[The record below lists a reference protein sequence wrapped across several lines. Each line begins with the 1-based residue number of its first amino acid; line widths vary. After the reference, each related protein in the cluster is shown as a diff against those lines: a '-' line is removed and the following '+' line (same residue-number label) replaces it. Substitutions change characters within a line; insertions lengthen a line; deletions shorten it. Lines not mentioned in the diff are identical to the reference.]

1 MVRADG
7 YENLQFGEKDA
18 RNYINKV
25 RNELLGEGS
34 AEALRNYFM
43 RMQERMF
50 RFYYVIDLDD
60 ECRLRNVFWTDAR
73 SRSAYESFGDIIT
86 FDTTYLTNKYKM
98 PFTLFV
104 GVNHHGQSVLFRRAL
119 ISNEYRNFCMVV

>member
-1 MVRADG
+1 MVGADG
-7 YENLQFGEKDA
+7 YENLQFGEKDV

-43 RMQERMF
+43 RMQERNF
-50 RFYYVIDLDD
+50 RFYYVIYLDD
-60 ECRLRNVFWTDAR
+60 ECRLRNVFWANAR

-86 FDTTYLTNKYKM
+86 FDTTYLTNKYNM
-98 PFTLFV
+98 PFVLFV
-104 GVNHHGQSVLFRRAL
+104 GVNHGQSVLFRCAL
-119 ISNEYRNFCMVV
+119 ISNE

>member
-60 ECRLRNVFWTDAR
+60 ECRLRNVFWRDAR
-73 SRSAYESFGDIIT
+73 SRSAYESVGDIIT

-98 PFTLFV
+98 PFMLFV
-104 GVNHHGQSVLFRRAL
+104 GVNHHGQFVLFRCAL